1 MQALTEKAELI
12 ASELAS
18 NAVIAS
24 TGSDGHPVDVTGR
37 TALIQVCLLTDGLRA
52 LLEVCD
58 QVPGIP
64 EIRNADGNEESG
76 RGLILVEAIADKWGW
91 CPAIDRPG
99 KVVWAEMSS
108 SLGIDGGVLLGAEV
122 PPRQRP

>member
-24 TGSDGHPVDVTGR
+24 AGSDGHPVDVTGR

-52 LLEVCD
+52 LLEVWD
-58 QVPGIP
+58 QAPGIP
-64 EIRNADGNEESG
+64 EIRNADGHEESG
-76 RGLILVEAIADKWGW
+76 RGLVLVEAIADKWGW
-91 CPAIDRPG
+91 RPAASRPG
-99 KVVWAEMSS
+99 KVVWAEISTP
-108 SLGIDGGVLLGAEV
+108 LGIASGVLV
-122 PPRQRP
+122 